1 MTKTRK
7 RTKKERTKK
16 ERTKKERTKKGGAFA
31 TKVSAVIPLPENAI
45 SVPKL
50 TQSYIDSEMERLCR
64 QYPTK
69 YQSANK
75 TVRCDKPR
83 SPSKVRY
90 ELVTDLNYILKEG
103 KTYTPVVYDG
113 ASLVSQ
119 DGKEWMVNGKQK
131 YKLYVSKADYD
142 RRVARLDKMGV
153 SHISRF
159 GEM

>member
-1 MTKTRK
+1 MSKTRK
-7 RTKKERTKK
+7 RTK
-16 ERTKKERTKKGGAFA
+16 GGSGRASA
-31 TKVSAVIPLPENAI
+31 TKASATKASAVIPLPENAV

-69 YQSANK
+69 YKSANK

-83 SPSKVRY
+83 SPGKARY
-90 ELVTDLNYILKEG
+90 ELITDLTYILKEG
-103 KTYTPVVYDG
+103 KTYTPVVFNDAG
-113 ASLVSQ
+113 SLVSE

>member
-1 MTKTRK
+1 MTKTKK
-7 RTKKERTKK
+7 RTMKR
-16 ERTKKERTKKGGAFA
+16 GGASRSGA
-31 TKVSAVIPLPENAI
+31 SRSGAVVPLPENAM

-50 TQSYIDSEMERLCR
+50 TQSYIDSEMDRLCKT
-64 QYPTK
+64 YPTK
-69 YQSANK
+69 YKSVNK
-75 TVRCDKPR
+75 TVRI
-83 SPSKVRY
+83 SPQSPKTARY

-119 DGKEWMVNGKQK
+119 DGREWMVRGKQK

-142 RRVARLDKMGV
+142 RRVTRLDKMGV

-159 GEM
+159 GE